1 MLISRIERFL
11 RETGMPWTKFG
22 RLSCRDPRFVQDL
35 RNGRSPRVATTER
48 VEHFMNIYREDAH
61 AN

>member
-1 MLISRIERFL
+1 MLLYRIERFL

-22 RLSCRDPRFVQDL
+22 RLACRDPRFVEDL
-35 RNGRSPRVATTER
+35 RNGRSPRVATTNR
-48 VEHFMNIYREDAH
+48 VEHFMNIYREDAR

>member
-22 RLSCRDPRFVQDL
+22 RLATHDPRFVQDL
-35 RNGRSPRVATTER
+35 RNGRTPRSCTAQR
-48 VEHFMNIYREDAH
+48 VEHFMNTYRETIRA
-61 AN
+61 A